1 MQLRN
6 KILSIFHFGKRAIK
20 TKDGKTLV
28 SNFAWLTVLQVAGYV
43 FPLITLPYLAR
54 VIGVDGFGKI
64 AFAGAVVVWM
74 QTIEDWGF
82 NFTATRDVAKNRDD
96 IEKVSD
102 IFSTILWSRC
112 FLLIFSYLV
121 MAILILVVPKFYE
134 ARYAILVTSLMLIG
148 HILYPEWFFQAM
160 ERMKYITILGVVAK
174 LIFTIAV
181 FLFIHKPEHYIL
193 QPLFVSL
200 GFVVSGIIALYFIL
214 GRWGVI
220 LRKPSFKAIKTT
232 IKGSADIFINNLMPN
247 LYNSFSI
254 VLLGLYGNPTQNG
267 LYDAGKK
274 LSTVSYQFVSI
285 VSRTFFPYLSRNN
298 NKHSLFVKLYL
309 GIALFVAAVLFV
321 FAKPLLLLFYSDAF
335 LDAVPVM
342 KLTSVSLFF
351 LAMSSAYGTNY
362 LLVNNFDKLLRNI
375 TMVASLVGFSIA
387 FPLIKNLGYM
397 GAAWTFTISTIL
409 MGVLPMYYSLRI
421 KRKINKNE
429 TVNQKSN

>member
-1 MQLRN
+1 MQLKN
-6 KILSIFHFGKRAIK
+6 KIASIFSFGKHAIK
-20 TKDGKTLV
+20 TKDGKTLA

-74 QTIEDWGF
+74 QTIADWGF
-82 NFTATRDVAKNRDD
+82 NFTATRDVAKNRED
-96 IEKVSD
+96 IDKVSD
-102 IFSTILWSRC
+102 IFSTVLWSRC
-112 FLLIFSYLV
+112 FLLILSYLV
-121 MAILILVVPKFYE
+121 MAILILIVPKFYE

-174 LIFTIAV
+174 LVFTVAV
-181 FLFIHKPEHYIL
+181 FVFIHKPEHYIL

-200 GFVVSGIIALYFIL
+200 GFVVSGVIALYFIL
-214 GRWGVI
+214 GRWGVK
-220 LRKPSFKAIKTT
+220 LRKPSFKAIIFT
-232 IKGSADIFINNLMPN
+232 IKGSTDIFINNLMPN

-254 VLLGLYGNPTQNG
+254 VLLGLYGNSTQNG

-274 LSTVSYQFVSI
+274 LSTVSYQFISI

-298 NKHSLFVKLYL
+298 SKHSVFVKLYL
-309 GIALFVAAVLFV
+309 GLALVVSAVLFV

-362 LLVNNFDKLLRNI
+362 LLVNNYDKLLRNI
-375 TMVASLVGFSIA
+375 TMVASLIGFAIA
-387 FPLIKNLGYM
+387 FPLIKHLGYM
-397 GAAWTFTISTIL
+397 GAAWTFTISTVL
-409 MGVLPMYYSLRI
+409 MGILPMYYSLQI
-421 KRKINKNE
+421 KRKNKTDE
-429 TVNQKSN
+429 TINQKNN

>member
-1 MQLRN
+1 MQLKN
-6 KILSIFHFGKRAIK
+6 KIASIFSFGKHAIK
-20 TKDGKTLV
+20 TKDGKTLA

-74 QTIEDWGF
+74 QTIVDWGF
-82 NFTATRDVAKNRDD
+82 NFTATRDVAKNREDKD
-96 IEKVSD
+96 IVSD
-102 IFSTILWSRC
+102 IFSTVLWSRC
-112 FLLIFSYLV
+112 FLLILSYLV
-121 MAILILVVPKFYE
+121 MAMLILIVPKFYE

-174 LIFTIAV
+174 LVFTMAV
-181 FLFIHKPEHYIL
+181 FVFIHKPDHYIL

-214 GRWGVI
+214 GRWGVK
-220 LRKPSFKAIKTT
+220 LRKPSFRAIIST
-232 IKGSADIFINNLMPN
+232 IKGSTDIFINNLMPN

-274 LSTVSYQFVSI
+274 LPITANHFVTI
-285 VSRTFFPYLSRNN
+285 ISRTFFPYLSRRNER
-298 NKHSLFVKLYL
+298 HSLFAKLYI
-309 GIALFVAAVLFV
+309 GVAAVTSLILFLL
-321 FAKPLLLLFYSDAF
+321 AKPLLLLFYSEAF
-335 LDAVPVM
+335 LDAVPIM
-342 KLTSVSLFF
+342 RLTSFSLIF

-362 LLVNNFDKLLRNI
+362 LLVNNFDRLLRNI
-375 TMVASLVGFSIA
+375 TMIASIIGFIVA
-387 FPLIKNLGYM
+387 FPLIKHFGYM
-397 GAAWTFTISTIL
+397 GAAWTFTISTVL
-409 MGVLPMYYSLRI
+409 MGILSMIAALRI
-421 KRKINKNE
+421 KHNKS
-429 TVNQKSN
+429 KMK

>member
-1 MQLRN
+1 MQLKN
-6 KILSIFHFGKRAIK
+6 KIASIFSFGKHAIK
-20 TKDGKTLV
+20 TKDGKTLA

-74 QTIEDWGF
+74 QTIADWGF
-82 NFTATRDVAKNRDD
+82 NFTATRDVAKNRED
-96 IEKVSD
+96 IDKVSD
-102 IFSTILWSRC
+102 IFSTVLWSRC
-112 FLLIFSYLV
+112 FLLILSYLV
-121 MAILILVVPKFYE
+121 MAILILIVPKFYE

-174 LIFTIAV
+174 LVFTVAV
-181 FLFIHKPEHYIL
+181 FVFIHKPEHYIL

-200 GFVVSGIIALYFIL
+200 GFVVSGVIALYFIL
-214 GRWGVI
+214 GRWGVK
-220 LRKPSFKAIKTT
+220 LRKPSFKAIIFT
-232 IKGSADIFINNLMPN
+232 IKGSTDIFINNLMPN

-254 VLLGLYGNPTQNG
+254 VLLGLYGNSTQNG

-274 LSTVSYQFVSI
+274 LSTVSYQFISI

-298 NKHSLFVKLYL
+298 SKHSVFVKLYL
-309 GIALFVAAVLFV
+309 GLALVVSAVLFV

-362 LLVNNFDKLLRNI
+362 LLVNNYDKLLRNI
-375 TMVASLVGFSIA
+375 TMVASLIGFAIA
-387 FPLIKNLGYM
+387 FPLIKHLGYM
-397 GAAWTFTISTIL
+397 GAAWTFTISTVL
-409 MGVLPMYYSLRI
+409 MGILPMYYSLRL
-421 KRKINKNE
+421 KRKNKNDE
-429 TVNQKSN
+429 KINQKNS